1 MQGNSQ
7 NTLIKQQ
14 RVKTV
19 VNAAGD
25 TLIQMSIDD
34 AKIVLTDI
42 INKNICD
49 SLLCV
54 YENRDSINKQIIQ
67 VQATQITLIK
77 QKVMNCE
84 EIVSNM
90 NKILENKDAEIALL
104 NETIKKQKREIR
116 KQKTLKF
123 LGIGG
128 AIILPAVTLGVLLGI
143 K

>member
-1 MQGNSQ
+1 
-7 NTLIKQQ
+7 
-14 RVKTV
+14 
-19 VNAAGD
+19 
-25 TLIQMSIDD
+25 MSIDD
-34 AKIVLTDI
+34 AKIVLSDI

-49 SLLCV
+49 SLLRIH
-54 YENRDSINKQIIQ
+54 ENRDSINKQIIQ

-90 NKILENKDAEIALL
+90 NKILENKDTEIALL

-128 AIILPAVTLGVLLGI
+128 AIILPAITLGILLGI